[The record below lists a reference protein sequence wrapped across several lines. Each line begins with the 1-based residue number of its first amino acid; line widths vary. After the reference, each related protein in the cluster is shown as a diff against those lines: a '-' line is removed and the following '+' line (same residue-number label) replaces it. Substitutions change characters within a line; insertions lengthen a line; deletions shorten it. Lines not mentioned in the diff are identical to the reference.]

1 MAEQIQQIEDEIEFD
16 ENDNKIIQLYEVINE
31 LVDEQKARIE
41 DMELLYSD
49 KGNIALQNVE
59 HRNNS
64 VLNQIFSD
72 LELKEKNYD
81 DEDDEDSDSDDSEDE
96 QDQGWEIYNT
106 VVSNLNSYM
115 GQVALFTQKLD
126 EQRQK
131 LEDYEVPNDDE
142 IKELENVVEQQT
154 NALEQQMKRNE
165 DLENALSSV
174 LNEYSNRITVGNEEI
189 ASLHEQL
196 SITNKQHSKQIQ
208 ELRAMYEKKIA
219 QLQKSQDN
227 QYKEEVSQL
236 IDTLATSRT
245 DFQKQ
250 ITALTQEMSEAQ
262 TNHHRE
268 MLTLT
273 QYNQTL
279 TEALAEKTLL
289 VEELKSKSAT
299 NKPQAIKL
307 TLRKLR
313 TTLDIDDDEEYF
325 YSNKSYKNGLNIDS
339 NKQQLSAYNGSKK
352 TRTFTPS
359 NYTSSSSSN
368 NGHQNQ
374 NQHQHQH
381 QHHHNQ
387 SSKSS
392 KQQKQRQ
399 FKYNLNDNN
408 GSSQINGSTSN
419 GSSSTSSAL
428 QAKYAQYKSGS
439 KGYKSRSKNKY
450 GQKTY

>member
-1 MAEQIQQIEDEIEFD
+1 M
-16 ENDNKIIQLYEVINE
+16 
-31 LVDEQKARIE
+31 
-41 DMELLYSD
+41 
-49 KGNIALQNVE
+49 
-59 HRNNS
+59 
-64 VLNQIFSD
+64 
-72 LELKEKNYD
+72 
-81 DEDDEDSDSDDSEDE
+81 
-96 QDQGWEIYNT
+96 
-106 VVSNLNSYM
+106 
-115 GQVALFTQKLD
+115 
-126 EQRQK
+126 
-131 LEDYEVPNDDE
+131 
-142 IKELENVVEQQT
+142 
-154 NALEQQMKRNE
+154 
-165 DLENALSSV
+165 
-174 LNEYSNRITVGNEEI
+174 
-189 ASLHEQL
+189 
-196 SITNKQHSKQIQ
+196 
-208 ELRAMYEKKIA
+208 
-219 QLQKSQDN
+219 
-227 QYKEEVSQL
+227 
-236 IDTLATSRT
+236 ATSRT

-250 ITALTQEMSEAQ
+250 ITALTQEMSDAQ

-368 NGHQNQ
+368 NNGH
-374 NQHQHQH
+374 QHQHQH

-408 GSSQINGSTSN
+408 GSSPTQINGSSSN
-419 GSSSTSSAL
+419 GTSSSSSSL